1 MSSVIFVQ
9 YIGIT
14 FSFAFVILHL
24 CQTEWIGMVK
34 PHFIASTIVLYTV
47 YSSYQN
53 KVKRKIRDI
62 ITPGLSYLDQ
72 IYGFV

>member
-1 MSSVIFVQ
+1 MSSVIFLQ
-9 YIGIT
+9 YIGIA

-34 PHFIASTIVLYTV
+34 PHFIASTIVLYST
-47 YSSYQN
+47 YQN